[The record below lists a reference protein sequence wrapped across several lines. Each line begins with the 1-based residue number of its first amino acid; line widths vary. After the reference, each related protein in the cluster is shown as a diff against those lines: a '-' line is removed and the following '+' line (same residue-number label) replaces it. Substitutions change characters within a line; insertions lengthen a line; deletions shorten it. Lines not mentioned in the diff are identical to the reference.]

1 MSAIGGFNRF
11 AQYGL
16 VIQLLTGG
24 YMMTKGEYSVPW
36 MIIVTV
42 LLLAMF
48 AFGGIMTKP
57 LRLAA
62 AGMRENRDVSAET
75 AKIRTMSL
83 LLMVSLVIM
92 IFLHG
97 LQHDYLNNLLPDGQC
112 DNSSGSLGLQGCFAC
127 LDAHGWIL
135 FPTAMYSDTL

>member
-1 MSAIGGFNRF
+1 MDGKILFFLHMIGTLALGFYLVLPFILGRAEKLSPAAKEGTLSAIGGFNRF

-36 MIIVTV
+36 MIIVVV

-48 AFGGIMTKP
+48 ALGGIMSKP

-62 AGMRENRDVSAET
+62 AGMRENRDVSGET
-75 AKIRTMSL
+75 AKIRTMSALLMVVL
-83 LLMVSLVIM
+83 LLMVFFMVYNQI
-92 IFLHG
+92 I
-97 LQHDYLNNLLPDGQC
+97 
-112 DNSSGSLGLQGCFAC
+112 
-127 LDAHGWIL
+127 
-135 FPTAMYSDTL
+135 

>member
-1 MSAIGGFNRF
+1 MGHFLFFLHMIGTLALGFYLVLPFVLGRVQKLSVPAREGTLSAIGGFNRF

-24 YMMTKGEYSVPW
+24 YMMSQGEYSVPW
-36 MIIVTV
+36 MVVVVV

-48 AFGGIMTKP
+48 ALGGIIGKP

-75 AKIRTMSL
+75 GKIRTLSL
-83 LLMVSLVIM
+83 LLMVSLVLM
-92 IFLHG
+92 VFFMV
-97 LQHDYLNNLLPDGQC
+97 Y
-112 DNSSGSLGLQGCFAC
+112 SS
-127 LDAHGWIL
+127 II
-135 FPTAMYSDTL
+135 

>member
-1 MSAIGGFNRF
+1 MGHIFFFLHMIGTLALGFYLVLPFILSGTAKLSAPAKEGTLSAIGGFNRF

-48 AFGGIMTKP
+48 AFGGIMSKP

-75 AKIRTMSL
+75 SKIRTMSM
-83 LLMVSLVIM
+83 LLMLSLVVM
-92 IFLHG
+92 IFFMV
-97 LQHDYLNNLLPDGQC
+97 YNT
-112 DNSSGSLGLQGCFAC
+112 
-127 LDAHGWIL
+127 II
-135 FPTAMYSDTL
+135 

>member
-1 MSAIGGFNRF
+1 MNWSVLMFLHMIGTLTLGFYLVLPFILGRTEKLSSAAKEGSLSAIGAFNRV

-36 MIIVTV
+36 MIIVTL

-48 AFGGIMTKP
+48 ALGGIMSKP

-62 AGMRENRDVSAET
+62 SGIKQSRDVSRET
-75 AKIRTMSL
+75 GKIRTLSAL
-83 LLMVSLVIM
+83 LAVCLLVMVFFMVFDEI
-92 IFLHG
+92 I
-97 LQHDYLNNLLPDGQC
+97 
-112 DNSSGSLGLQGCFAC
+112 
-127 LDAHGWIL
+127 
-135 FPTAMYSDTL
+135 

>member
-1 MSAIGGFNRF
+1 MGHFLFFLHMIGTLALGFYLVLPFVLGRVEKLSVPAREGTLNAIGGFNRF

-24 YMMTKGEYSVPW
+24 YMMSQGEYSVPW
-36 MIIVTV
+36 MIVVVV

-48 AFGGIMTKP
+48 ALGGIIGKP

-75 AKIRTMSL
+75 GKIRTLSA
-83 LLMVSLVIM
+83 LLMVALVLM
-92 IFLHG
+92 VF
-97 LQHDYLNNLLPDGQC
+97 
-112 DNSSGSLGLQGCFAC
+112 F
-127 LDAHGWIL
+127 
-135 FPTAMYSDTL
+135 MVYSDII

>member
-1 MSAIGGFNRF
+1 MDRIFYFLHMIGTLALGFYLVLPFILSGTAKLSSPAKEGTLSAINGFNRF

-24 YMMTKGEYSVPW
+24 YMMSQGEYSIAW
-36 MIIVTV
+36 MTVVVV

-48 AFGGIMTKP
+48 ALGGIMSKP

-75 AKIRTMSL
+75 SKIRLMSL
-83 LLMVSLVIM
+83 LLMVVLILM
-92 IFLHG
+92 IFFMV
-97 LQHDYLNNLLPDGQC
+97 YRR
-112 DNSSGSLGLQGCFAC
+112 
-127 LDAHGWIL
+127 II
-135 FPTAMYSDTL
+135 

>member
-1 MSAIGGFNRF
+1 MDWNVLIFLHMIGTLALGFYLVLPFVLGRAEKLSSAAKEGTLSAVTGFNRF

-24 YMMTKGEYSVPW
+24 YMMTKGEYSVAW
-36 MIIVTV
+36 MIIVVV

-48 AFGGIMTKP
+48 AIGGIMGKP

-75 AKIRTMSL
+75 GKLRTLSALLSVSL
-83 LLMVSLVIM
+83 LLMVFFMVFNDIV
-92 IFLHG
+92 
-97 LQHDYLNNLLPDGQC
+97 
-112 DNSSGSLGLQGCFAC
+112 
-127 LDAHGWIL
+127 
-135 FPTAMYSDTL
+135 

>member
-1 MSAIGGFNRF
+1 MNWSVLMFLHMIGTLTLGFYLVLPFILGRTEKLSTAAKEGTLSAISAFNRI

-36 MIIVTV
+36 MIIVTL

-48 AFGGIMTKP
+48 ALGGVISKP

-62 AGMRENRDVSAET
+62 AGMKQSRDVSSET
-75 AKIRTMSL
+75 GKIRTLSAL
-83 LLMVSLVIM
+83 LAVCLLVMVFFMVFNEI
-92 IFLHG
+92 I
-97 LQHDYLNNLLPDGQC
+97 
-112 DNSSGSLGLQGCFAC
+112 
-127 LDAHGWIL
+127 
-135 FPTAMYSDTL
+135 

>member
-1 MSAIGGFNRF
+1 MMGHVFFFLHMIGTLALGFYLVLPFILSGTAKLSSPAKEGTLSAIGGFNRF

-92 IFLHG
+92 IFFMV
-97 LQHDYLNNLLPDGQC
+97 YNT
-112 DNSSGSLGLQGCFAC
+112 
-127 LDAHGWIL
+127 II
-135 FPTAMYSDTL
+135 

>member
-1 MSAIGGFNRF
+1 MGHFLFFLHMIGTLALGFYLVLPFVLGRVQKLSVPAREGTLSAIGGFNRF

-36 MIIVTV
+36 MIVVVV

-48 AFGGIMTKP
+48 ALGGIISKP

-75 AKIRTMSL
+75 GKIRTLSL
-83 LLMVSLVIM
+83 LLMVALVLM
-92 IFLHG
+92 VFFMV
-97 LQHDYLNNLLPDGQC
+97 Y
-112 DNSSGSLGLQGCFAC
+112 NS
-127 LDAHGWIL
+127 II
-135 FPTAMYSDTL
+135 